1 MEQRQKHYGHIDLSD
16 RPECDS
22 LARHRIAPPKDL
34 TRAQTVKLVRRDSVT
49 EDFCPCDNG
58 KTACPRCQGRG
69 DLPCEASTAC
79 AACRGID
86 SCLRC
91 DGTGY
96 RKLKVH
102 EDHGVVGERVTC
114 ERCGTHNAACRTCD
128 GRGRTTCST
137 CHGAGVRD
145 CPDCDRAGTV
155 PHQRCKG
162 AGRIVTWIEGIIR
175 REPRTERIRQPET
188 GVPYPA
194 WSAARES
201 GAWHQLHLTGQDPLP
216 ADAASRLLHLV
227 QPHLTPHEGEI
238 ARQATFRHLRL
249 ARTVV
254 PQHPPPGLLRPP
266 HGCLTP
272 RPGPALAAEN
282 LADRRSSPGSP
293 PGACPPP
300 AALFIEAASAQ
311 APAEGRNGLLLK
323 REGAPRR
330 STTGNRRRP
339 PRPRHLPV

>member
-1 MEQRQKHYGHIDLSD
+1 VRRCIEDRGEAPGPELPTPQITWYPLLEGEVIRSIETRTEQRQKHYGHIDLSD
-16 RPECDS
+16 RPEYDS

-49 EDFCPCDNG
+49 EDFCPCGNG

-102 EDHGVVGERVTC
+102 EDHGVVDERVTC

-216 ADAASRLLHLV
+216 ADAASRFLHLV

-254 PQHPPPGLLRPP
+254 PQHPHRVYYVLPTAASPRVLVLPSRRRTWQIAVVALVALLALVLLLR
-266 HGCLTP
+266 
-272 RPGPALAAEN
+272 
-282 LADRRSSPGSP
+282 
-293 PGACPPP
+293 
-300 AALFIEAASAQ
+300 LFS
-311 APAEGRNGLLLK
+311 
-323 REGAPRR
+323 
-330 STTGNRRRP
+330 
-339 PRPRHLPV
+339 